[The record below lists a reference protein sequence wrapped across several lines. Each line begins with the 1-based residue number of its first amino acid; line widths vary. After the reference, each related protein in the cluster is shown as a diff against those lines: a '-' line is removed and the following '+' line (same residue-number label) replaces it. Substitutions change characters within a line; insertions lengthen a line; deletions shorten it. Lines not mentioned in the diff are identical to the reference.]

1 MQADVAAEIGFHLAA
16 RPESWTA
23 RDREEW
29 ALGLSRAGFALRAG
43 RWKGPLRADGTAF
56 EPRFAF
62 APEEGRFSVTVP
74 ESHLRDRPEATSR
87 GLLDLAV
94 SLAERVEP
102 VYGEGLVSEP
112 CATPRNLAEV
122 VGLRDFTLL
131 GPSLVE
137 AIGWDLIETVP
148 GVLERPIAGGGVLLH
163 LPLAG
168 YTAAWTPD
176 SEARRFEAEKHLG
189 LRVDPQRYRALAGPA
204 KVWAERVS
212 REGARS

>member
-29 ALGLSRAGFALRAG
+29 ALGMSRAGFALRAG

-74 ESHLRDRPEATSR
+74 ESHLRDRPEATAR
-87 GLLDLAV
+87 GLLDVVAR
-94 SLAERVEP
+94 LAERVEP
-102 VYGEGLVSEP
+102 SYGEAFVHE
-112 CATPRNLAEV
+112 AREAPRSIAEV
-122 VGLRDFTLL
+122 VGLRDFTLF
-131 GPSLVE
+131 GPALAE
-137 AIGWDLIETVP
+137 AVGWERLDTVP
-148 GVLERPIAGGGVLLH
+148 GLHARPLAGGGVLLH
-163 LPLAG
+163 VPLDG
-168 YTAAWTPD
+168 YVAAWTPD

-189 LRVDPQRYRALAGPA
+189 LGVDPQRYRALAGPA
-204 KVWAERVS
+204 KAWAERVS